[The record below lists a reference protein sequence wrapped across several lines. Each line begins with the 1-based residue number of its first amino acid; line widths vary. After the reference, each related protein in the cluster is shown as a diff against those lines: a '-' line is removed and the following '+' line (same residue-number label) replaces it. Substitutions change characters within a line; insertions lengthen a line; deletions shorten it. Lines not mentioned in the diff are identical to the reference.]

1 MKFCLS
7 IGFAFVLF
15 VILLPSL
22 LLAQTTGAGST
33 STNFQKIPMGARAV
47 GMGESFTAVAD
58 DPTAMYWNPA
68 GLIQARGTEFNLTH
82 GVWLEGVDSEY
93 FSFSEN
99 MDTDGAIGGSLNYLG
114 TGSFDGALETSSG
127 GYGGVGPSI
136 SAAEYEGSIAYA
148 QRLGNWIPGGGFFQN
163 LRVGLE
169 ASVVGQNVV
178 NLGYSAVAFN
188 LGLLYEAKPKTFF
201 LGAMLSNIGSTFP
214 ATILNNATGATTIQN
229 FAQPFICTF
238 AGSYWLKNT
247 FMKKDRMI
255 IASDVDV
262 DNDTGLKASLGDE
275 YRMRFGANDVFL
287 RGGYRTGSDLGTVDG
302 LALGAGVA
310 HRFDDVE
317 ADVDY
322 AFVPYGILG
331 DTHRISVNIIVGEPP
346 VLLNAK
352 ITATSSFVLGDQ
364 SALARFATRSEE
376 PLDKWR
382 IAILD
387 SDGQIVRSLSG
398 AGNPPPQFPWD
409 GRNEA
414 GELVPH
420 GDYTVHLQVAD
431 TEGHETQAV
440 PRTITAQWVP
450 KKVPYQYNFQV
461 SGDLLFDSGQD
472 VLQPRGF
479 TTLEQTV
486 LSIRQK
492 YQDCQITIAGHTDNQ
507 NLSSGAKFASNDV
520 LSLARAT
527 AVKNYLVQQGMDP
540 NHLSV
545 MGYGDTKPVA
555 TNDTPEGRA
564 KNRRVELIV
573 TGVKVE
579 TAPEMVEEGMPL
591 YAQRNFKEAL
601 GRFLMATEADERYA
615 PAYRS
620 AGDCYLNLG
629 DKDKAIWCYRKA
641 VKYDPTDT
649 TLKAWLNQYDPNGG
663 APASSSLPALLPAP
677 GSN

>member
-1 MKFCLS
+1 
-7 IGFAFVLF
+7 
-15 VILLPSL
+15 
-22 LLAQTTGAGST
+22 
-33 STNFQKIPMGARAV
+33 MGARAV

-68 GLIQARGTEFNLTH
+68 GLIQARGTQFNLTH
-82 GVWLEGVDSEY
+82 GVWLQGVNSEFFG
-93 FSFSEN
+93 FSQNLDE
-99 MDTDGAIGGSLNYLG
+99 DGAIGGSLNYLG

-127 GYGGVGPSI
+127 DYGGVGPSI

-178 NLGYSAVAFN
+178 NLASSAVAFN
-188 LGLLYEAKPKTFF
+188 LGLLYEAKPKTIYV
-201 LGAMLSNIGSTFP
+201 GGVVYNIGSKVQDFS
-214 ATILNNATGATTIQN
+214 
-229 FAQPFICTF
+229 QPLIYKL
-238 AGSYWLKNT
+238 AGSYWLKNAL
-247 FMKKDRMI
+247 MKKDRMI
-255 IASDVDV
+255 IAADMDG
-262 DNDTGLKASLGDE
+262 NIDTGLKASLGDE
-275 YRMRFGANDVFL
+275 YRMRFGSNDVFM
-287 RGGYRTGSDLGTVDG
+287 RAGYRTGSDLGTEAG
-302 LALGAGVA
+302 LAMGAGLA

-317 ADVDY
+317 ADLDY

-331 DTHRISVNIIVGEPP
+331 DTHRISLNLIIGEPP
-346 VLLNAK
+346 LLLNAN
-352 ITATSSFVLGDQ
+352 IAATSTFVLGDQ

-387 SDGQIVRSLSG
+387 SDGAIVRSLSG
-398 AGNPPPQFPWD
+398 SGNPPPQFPWD

-440 PRTITAQWVP
+440 PRTIMAQWVP
-450 KKVPYQYNFQV
+450 KKVPYQYSFQV

-486 LSIRQK
+486 VSIRQK

-507 NLSSGAKFASNDV
+507 HLSQGAKFSSNDV

-527 AVKNYLVQQGMDP
+527 AVKNYLALRGMDAS
-540 NHLSV
+540 HLSV
-545 MGYGDTKPVA
+545 VGYGDTKPVA
-555 TNDTPEGRA
+555 TNDTLEGRA

-579 TAPEMVEEGMPL
+579 TAPEMVDEGMPF
-591 YAQRNFKEAL
+591 YIQRNFKEAL
-601 GRFLMATEADERYA
+601 GRFLMATQADERYA
-615 PAYRS
+615 RAYRC

-629 DKDKAIWCYRKA
+629 DKAKAIWCYRKA
-641 VKYDPTDT
+641 VKYDPADM
-649 TLKAWLNQYDPNGG
+649 TLKTWLDQYDPNGG
-663 APASSSLPALLPAP
+663 TSSTGLPALLPYPVA
-677 GSN
+677 N